1 MTTSMTKAT
10 TSTMER
16 GERAGRPLLTRSG
29 AQLLA
34 ERSADIR
41 YRRLAELAPLLVEH
55 ERDERHVA
63 EFEQV
68 LAEADQWDAFLASA
82 DILVIDAAA
91 FDGRIGLGTRVEVRL
106 IDGSTAW
113 VHPVHPFEAFLDD
126 ERISVTSPL
135 GAALQGAHERAFGAH
150 GDGSRLGDQWRDER
164 AYCVVG
170 GARLDP
176 HLGEWTRVLEE
187 PVQRLGD
194 IRWLL
199 ALGQVAIDIK
209 AEGDRALQY
218 MRENKMRGI
227 VLACRPYHIDP
238 EINHIQTDLA
248 HYQRVLRFTLLEKP
262 FSIEEGELTP
272 TQKVRR
278 KVIEERYGHLID
290 NMYEGIS

>member
-34 ERSADIR
+34 ERAADIR

-135 GAALQGAHERAFGAH
+135 GAALQGAQVGDDVVVHAPIGTWTCTVLAVEV
-150 GDGSRLGDQWRDER
+150 GDGPVTGAPRR
-164 AYCVVG
+164 AKAVG
-170 GARLDP
+170 R
-176 HLGEWTRVLEE
+176 
-187 PVQRLGD
+187 
-194 IRWLL
+194 
-199 ALGQVAIDIK
+199 
-209 AEGDRALQY
+209 
-218 MRENKMRGI
+218 
-227 VLACRPYHIDP
+227 
-238 EINHIQTDLA
+238 
-248 HYQRVLRFTLLEKP
+248 
-262 FSIEEGELTP
+262 
-272 TQKVRR
+272 
-278 KVIEERYGHLID
+278 
-290 NMYEGIS
+290 